1 MEGLFSPWPVVS
13 CPAEP
18 GTGVRTAR
26 EAGPDLQYNAMAGW
40 GWRLLR
46 PAALLSAGSLLSLAC
61 PGCWAALGLAGLGL
75 LVSLLVRTD
84 SAPGPPWETAAWV
97 NCLLRELWP
106 RLAAPLPAQLPGL
119 PLRLTSVGCRP
130 PVVSEVRTGGPP
142 GQLDLG
148 LSYNGDCELELTAGP
163 RVTLHHL
170 ALAGQARLRLES
182 TGPSTVSLLARPR
195 LAWKLGGW
203 AGLPGISHLLRL
215 LLLVWTEHQL
225 VLPSSKPL
233 PLISTEPETGT
244 ENREPEA
251 AGPAGVLCFTLVQS
265 KQFTQVTLHITHYTA
280 QPTNL
285 SDSFVFLKTLIFMTR
300 KAIH

>member
-1 MEGLFSPWPVVS
+1 MS

-18 GTGVRTAR
+18 VTGVWTAG
-26 EAGPDLQYNAMAGW
+26 EAGPDLQYNVMAGW

-46 PAALLSAGSLLSLAC
+46 AAAFLSAGTLLSLAC
-61 PGCWAALGLAGLGL
+61 PGCWAALGFAGLGL
-75 LVSLLVRTD
+75 LVSLLFKKD

-106 RLAAPLPAQLPGL
+106 RLAAQLPARLPGL
-119 PLRLTSVGCRP
+119 PLHLTSVGCRP
-130 PVVSEVRTGGPP
+130 PVVIEVRTVGPP
-142 GQLDLG
+142 GQLDFS
-148 LSYNGDCELELTAGP
+148 LSYNGDCGLELTTGP
-163 RVTLHHL
+163 RLTLHHL
-170 ALAGQARLRLES
+170 DLAGQARLRLES
-182 TGPSTVSLLARPR
+182 AGPSTISLLARPR

-233 PLISTEPETGT
+233 PLISAEPETDTLNGH
-244 ENREPEA
+244 PEA

-265 KQFTQVTLHITHYTA
+265 KQFTQVTLHITHFTA
-280 QPTNL
+280 QPSNL
-285 SDSFVFLKTLIFMTR
+285 SDSFVFIKTLTHIIKFCS
-300 KAIH
+300 KFLDELAF